1 MARIEDLADRY
12 GRHIATPWQRTVAGA
27 QRVVMVVYDKELERT
42 LRARKLAF
50 ETATR
55 EAGHDW
61 HEIDLSSAFAEW
73 MAADDYRDDYFAS
86 PEDIRPKLSFDPPNS
101 EFTEYVVERLRERL
115 RKPEVTANSVVA
127 LFGVGA
133 LFGFARIS
141 QILKM
146 VEADIQGRLVVF
158 FPGQFERN
166 NYRLLDAR
174 DGWNYLAVPI
184 TLHGEGAN
192 L

>member
-1 MARIEDLADRY
+1 MSRIEDLAERY

-61 HEIDLSSAFAEW
+61 HEIDLSAAFAEW
-73 MAADDYRDDYFAS
+73 MAADEYRDAYFEA
-86 PEDIRPKLSFDPPNS
+86 PDDMRLKLEA
-101 EFTEYVVERLRERL
+101 EFPAYVAERLRAAL
-115 RKPEVTANSVVA
+115 GKPDVTENSVVA
-127 LFGVGA
+127 VLGVGQI
-133 LFGFARIS
+133 FGFARIS
-141 QILKM
+141 HILKL
-146 VEADIQGRLVVF
+146 VEPDIRGRLVVF

-184 TLHGEGAN
+184 TLHGEGAYP
-192 L
+192 

>member
-1 MARIEDLADRY
+1 MARIEDLAERF
-12 GRHIATPWQRTVAGA
+12 GRHISTPWQRTVAGA
-27 QRVVMVVYDKELERT
+27 QRVVMVVYDKDMERT

-55 EAGHDW
+55 ESGHDW
-61 HEIDLSSAFAEW
+61 HELDISDSFARW
-73 MAADDYRDDYFAS
+73 MAQDDYRDEYFAS
-86 PEDIRPKLSFDPPNS
+86 PDDLHLKLEA
-101 EFTEYVVERLRERL
+101 EFSEYVAERMREVLNRAD
-115 RKPEVTANSVVA
+115 VTENSVVA

-133 LFGFARIS
+133 LFGLARMS
-141 QILKM
+141 HILKL
-146 VEADIQGRLVVF
+146 VEGDIKGRLVVF
-158 FPGQFERN
+158 FPGHLERS

-184 TLHGEGAN
+184 TLHGEGAS

>member
-1 MARIEDLADRY
+1 MARIEDIAERY
-12 GRHIATPWQRTVAGA
+12 GRHIATPWQRTIAGA
-27 QRVVMVVYDKELERT
+27 QRVVMVVSDKELERT

-61 HEIDLSSAFAEW
+61 YEVDVSATFAEW
-73 MAADDYRDDYFAS
+73 MAADDYRDEYFAS
-86 PEDIRPKLSFDPPNS
+86 PEDLQLKLDA
-101 EFTEYVVERLRERL
+101 EFPEFVADRLRHTL
-115 RKPEVTANSVVA
+115 RRPEVTANTVVA
-127 LFGVGA
+127 VLGVGS

-141 QILKM
+141 QVLKK

-184 TLHGEGAN
+184 TLHGEGGN
-192 L
+192 I

>member
-1 MARIEDLADRY
+1 MSRIEDLAERY

-61 HEIDLSSAFAEW
+61 HEIDLSTVFAKW

-86 PEDIRPKLSFDPPNS
+86 PEDMRLKLDA
-101 EFTEYVVERLRERL
+101 EFPQFVAESLRETL
-115 RKPEVTANSVVA
+115 HKVEVTADSVIAV
-127 LFGVGA
+127 LGVGS

-146 VEADIQGRLVVF
+146 VEVDIRGRLVVF

>member
-1 MARIEDLADRY
+1 MARIEDIAERY
-12 GRHIATPWQRTVAGA
+12 GRHIATPWQRTIAGA

-61 HEIDLSSAFAEW
+61 FEVDLSNAFAAW
-73 MAADDYRDDYFAS
+73 MAADDYRDEYFSS
-86 PEDIRPKLSFDPPNS
+86 PEDLQLKLDAEFPEFVAGRIRDVLYK
-101 EFTEYVVERLRERL
+101 T
-115 RKPEVTANSVVA
+115 EVTADSVVA
-127 LFGVGA
+127 VLGVGS

-141 QILKM
+141 QVLKKI
-146 VEADIQGRLVVF
+146 EADIKGRLVVF

-184 TLHGEGAN
+184 TQHGEWGST
-192 L
+192 

>member
-1 MARIEDLADRY
+1 MARIEDIAERY
-12 GRHIATPWQRTVAGA
+12 GRHIATPWQRTIAGA

-55 EAGHDW
+55 QAGHEW
-61 HEIDLSSAFAEW
+61 FEVDLSDAFAAW
-73 MAADDYRDDYFAS
+73 MAADDYREEYFSS
-86 PEDIRPKLSFDPPNS
+86 PEDLQLKLEAEFSEFAAARIREVLRNS
-101 EFTEYVVERLRERL
+101 E
-115 RKPEVTANSVVA
+115 VTNNSVVA
-127 LFGVGA
+127 VIGVGA

-141 QILKM
+141 QVLKK
-146 VEADIQGRLVVF
+146 VEADIKGRLVVF

-184 TLHGEGAN
+184 TQHGE
-192 L
+192 